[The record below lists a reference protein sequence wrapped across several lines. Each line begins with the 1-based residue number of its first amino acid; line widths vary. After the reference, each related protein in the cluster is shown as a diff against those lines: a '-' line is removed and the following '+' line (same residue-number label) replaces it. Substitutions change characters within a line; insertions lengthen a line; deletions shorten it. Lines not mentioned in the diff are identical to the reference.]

1 MKNVKF
7 LLSAACALF
16 AVAAM
21 AQQDF
26 SDPKYAVW
34 GDTPEAR
41 QQNILNSNFLKESC
55 DNKDYNAAAHYLKEL
70 LDKCPKASENT
81 FVRGTT
87 LYKNK
92 INRAKSLAEKN
103 VYIDSLMLLYDLRNE
118 YFGDHPKRGTAYI
131 LDRKAREYLT
141 YKPSDRKGIREAFR
155 AAIEAG
161 GDNTDP
167 ETVVAYF
174 SNLCDDY
181 KNTDEV
187 MPDEIIAEYDR
198 LTPFFEK
205 NPEAGEYKGQFDA
218 AFGLS
223 GAASCENLEKLFR
236 GKLEAAPNDEALLAQ
251 AVALMSRAK
260 CDGEFYFSIAEKYYQ
275 VKPSSETAMFL
286 AQAFQNKGDYPKAKT
301 YLNEALAVEQDP
313 AERQKLLVRIAL
325 VGLVSNDIQGA
336 AAAAR
341 QARDLNPEDGVPNF
355 VLGQCY
361 ASSAGACG
369 GFAGQATYWA
379 AYDTMAKAIEL
390 LPSDSEYLEHA
401 KTSLNAFRS
410 RFPSSEECF
419 FNELQEGAR
428 YTVNCGI
435 AAGISTTVRA
445 R

>member
-1 MKNVKF
+1 MKNVKI
-7 LLSAACALF
+7 LLSAALVFVGATAL
-16 AVAAM
+16 A
-21 AQQDF
+21 QDF
-26 SDPKYAVW
+26 SAPQYEKW
-34 GDTPEAR
+34 GDTPEQR
-41 QQNILNSNFLKESC
+41 EKNILNSNFLKESL

-70 LDKCPKASENT
+70 LDKCPKASQNT
-81 FVRGTT
+81 FVRGIT

-92 INRAKSLAEKN
+92 IARAKSIAEKN
-103 VYIDSLMLLYDLRNE
+103 TYTDSLMIVYDLRNE
-118 YFGDHPKRGTAYI
+118 YFGDHPKYGTPYI
-131 LDRKAREYLT
+131 LDRKAREYLM
-141 YKPSDRKGIREAFR
+141 YKPADRKGIREAFR

-187 MPDEIIAEYDR
+187 LPDEIIAEYDR

-205 NPEAGEYKGQFDA
+205 NPNANEYKAQFDA

-236 GKLEAAPNDEALLAQ
+236 GKLEAAPDDEALLAQ

-260 CDGEFYFSIAEKYYQ
+260 CDGDFYFTLAEKYYA

-286 AQAFQNKGDYPKAKT
+286 AQAFQSKGDYAKAIK

-313 AERQKLLVRIAL
+313 AERQLLLVRIAL
-325 VGLVSNDIQGA
+325 IDLVANDIPGA
-336 AAAAR
+336 ASAAR
-341 QARDLNPEDGVPNF
+341 QARDLNPEDGVPYF

-401 KTSLNAFRS
+401 KTSLSAFRS

-428 YTVNCGI
+428 YTVNCGT